1 MSTVDGWPG
10 RRGLGWGVVKSPGF
24 KGAGPVSLVRTQN
37 FGIQSEK
44 PTLDGVPAR
53 SVYVCF
59 RGNSGRRISGASCL
73 FIPELSKKV
82 FSG

>member
-10 RRGLGWGVVKSPGF
+10 RRVVKSPGF
-24 KGAGPVSLVRTQN
+24 KGAGPVGLVRTQI

-53 SVYVCF
+53 SV
-59 RGNSGRRISGASCL
+59 
-73 FIPELSKKV
+73 
-82 FSG
+82 

>member
-10 RRGLGWGVVKSPGF
+10 RRVVKSPGF
-24 KGAGPVSLVRTQN
+24 KGAGPVGLVRTQN

-59 RGNSGRRISGASCL
+59 RGNSGRRICALLDTPILLKAGVIAS
-73 FIPELSKKV
+73 IEA
-82 FSG
+82 

>member
-24 KGAGPVSLVRTQN
+24 NGAGPVSLVRTQN

-53 SVYVCF
+53 S
-59 RGNSGRRISGASCL
+59 STS
-73 FIPELSKKV
+73 V
-82 FSG
+82 FGGTADIAFQAGHVGS